1 MCVDCFQSSLSPL
14 HRRAPVTCV
23 VSPVSRSDLNR
34 LVAARLS
41 STRGW
46 QAQLVGG
53 RDRHA
58 EQRAGGGAGS
68 AGAVGRER
76 DDAGPDD
83 WINFDDAEV
92 TECKWEHVVDLKG
105 GGDRDIAYMCFYR
118 VKEDK
123 EPEKK

>member
-1 MCVDCFQSSLSPL
+1 MPESFRGQYELFAL
-14 HRRAPVTCV
+14 
-23 VSPVSRSDLNR
+23 VSHKGRSAD
-34 LVAARLS
+34 S
-41 STRGW
+41 GHYQGW
-46 QAQLVGG
+46 AK
-53 RDRHA
+53 
-58 EQRAGGGAGS
+58 
-68 AGAVGRER
+68 R